1 MESIHKYTNTKKDSN
16 EIRPQQRNQT
26 KKGFSSQLF
35 FYKYKHKCTNE
46 NTHKYANT
54 EIQKDLNGI
63 RPQQGNQTKKCFPI
77 NFLRDSDGSR
87 RCPQNP
93 GTWSKYLGFLF
104 DNYFLLI
111 GQIHWV
117 ICTNTFCK
125 WIYIVWSKY
134 FSFHLTNTFCFN
146 GKN

>member
-26 KKGFSSQLF
+26 KKKGFPVNFFFYKYKHKCTNENTHKYANTQIQKDLNGIRPQQGNQTKKCFPVNF

-93 GTWSKYLGFLF
+93 GT
-104 DNYFLLI
+104 
-111 GQIHWV
+111 
-117 ICTNTFCK
+117 
-125 WIYIVWSKY
+125 
-134 FSFHLTNTFCFN
+134 
-146 GKN
+146 

>member
-26 KKGFSSQLF
+26 KKGFSSQLS

-93 GTWSKYLGFLF
+93 GT
-104 DNYFLLI
+104 
-111 GQIHWV
+111 
-117 ICTNTFCK
+117 
-125 WIYIVWSKY
+125 
-134 FSFHLTNTFCFN
+134 
-146 GKN
+146 